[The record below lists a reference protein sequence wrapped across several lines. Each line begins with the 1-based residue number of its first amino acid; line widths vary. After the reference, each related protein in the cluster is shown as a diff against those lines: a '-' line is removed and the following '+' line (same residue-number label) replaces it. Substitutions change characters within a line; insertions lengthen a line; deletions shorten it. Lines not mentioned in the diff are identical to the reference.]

1 MVKRPDK
8 TTSRPKKTRGKTE
21 SENFEDVARKLF
33 KVPKSEIT
41 PKGKKP

>member
-1 MVKRPDK
+1 MEKRPPK
-8 TTSRPKKTRGKTE
+8 AKKTKARTE

-41 PKGKKP
+41 KGKKA

>member
-1 MVKRPDK
+1 MAKRTEK
-8 TTSRPKKTRGKTE
+8 TKKTKVETE

-41 PKGKKP
+41 KGKKA